1 MATIYGNTI
10 NHWRCYINTW
20 SSEDGASV
28 SAGLTVGIQDCGWG
42 FQIWT
47 GIVGHASAN
56 GSDSEVNTNFNTSTG
71 SWTMKDITSSSQRF
85 VKGHNAYNITLSG
98 WVRNQSGYM
107 NGTSSAS
114 QTITVPALAH
124 HYVSFDANGG
134 TGAPGRVDKWYG
146 EQVTIPTTK
155 PTRTNYEFLG
165 WSTTKDGQ
173 VAYQP
178 GEKYWI
184 NDADATY
191 YAVWKLLYVP
201 PKFTDGLTIRTNSM
215 TSTTPDYSG
224 GYCYASF
231 TYKVDTTVYPDNV
244 AKSIVCKYYQNGS
257 LATEGVTVIPT
268 GDLDKASGTV
278 NVHFVASIN
287 SVYYIEC
294 TLTDTKDGIATI
306 ARSITTGVLPM
317 EVANKGKSV
326 GILSAAP
333 SSAGLQLG
341 GSGNPD
347 FLIAADTTNNKLES
361 MVQIHGSTSSTGQG
375 ELTLSTQGLDSEGN
389 VARGSF
395 NLIADDV
402 RINSQPF
409 LPKAWVLYE
418 KPAGDTSSWSGKLGE
433 WYDNYGL
440 FKHIEGPDHS
450 EYWKIDKSTNNIIPL
465 RYGYWYI
472 ENVTGGTGNTIIMS
486 GIVSKDNVELSTG
499 IATARSTQ
507 IATAFAHYLYLFT
520 DMYKIGDVGWRLRAS
535 HSGTVRLGRHL
546 TYANIFYLGPA

>member
-1 MATIYGNTI
+1 MATIYGNTT

-47 GIVGHASAN
+47 GIVGHSSAN
-56 GSDSEVNTNFNTSTG
+56 GADSEVNTSFNTATG
-71 SWTMKDITSSSQRF
+71 SWSTKDITSSSQKF
-85 VKGHNAYNITLSG
+85 TKGHSAYNITLSG

-134 TGAPGRVDKWYG
+134 TGAPGRADKWYG
-146 EQVTIPTTK
+146 EQVTIPTVK

-165 WSTTKDGQ
+165 WSSTKDGD
-173 VAYQP
+173 VKYQP
-178 GEKYWI
+178 GQKYWI
-184 NDADATY
+184 DDSDMTY

-201 PKFTDGLTIRTNSM
+201 PKFSNGLAIRTNSM
-215 TSTTPDYSG
+215 TSTTVDYSG
-224 GYCYASF
+224 GYCYSSF
-231 TYKVDTTVYPDNV
+231 TYKVDTTIYPNNV
-244 AKSIVCKYYQNGS
+244 AKSIVCKYYKDGS
-257 LATEGVTVIPT
+257 STGVTVTPT
-268 GDLDKASGTV
+268 GDLNKASGTV
-278 NVHFVASIN
+278 NIHFQASIN

-294 TLTDTKDGIATI
+294 VLTDTKDETASI
-306 ARSITTGVLPM
+306 ARSIATGVLPM
-317 EVANKGKSV
+317 EVANQGKSV

-333 SSAGLQLG
+333 SSAGLRLG
-341 GSGNPD
+341 GPDNPD

-418 KPAGDTSSWSGKLGE
+418 KPAGDLSTWSGNSGE
-433 WYDNYGL
+433 WYDNHGL
-440 FKHIEGPDHS
+440 FSHIEGPDRS
-450 EYWKIDKSTNNIIPL
+450 EYWKIDESTHSIIPL
-465 RYGYWYI
+465 CYGYWYI
-472 ENVTGGTGNTIIMS
+472 ENVTGGTGDTTIMS
-486 GIVSKDNVELSTG
+486 GIFSKDNVELCTG
-499 IATARSTQ
+499 VAPTKSIYT
-507 IATAFAHYLYLFT
+507 ATAFAHYLYLFT
-520 DMYKIGDVGWRLRAS
+520 DMYKIGDVGWRLKAA
-535 HSGTVRLGRHL
+535 HGGAVRLGRHL

>member
-1 MATIYGNTI
+1 MATIYGNTT

-20 SSEDGASV
+20 SSEDGYSV

-56 GSDSEVNTNFNTSTG
+56 GSDSEVNTSFNTPTG
-71 SWTMKDITSSSQRF
+71 SWNTKDITSASQRF
-85 VKGHNAYNITLSG
+85 VKGHNAYNVTLSG

-124 HYVSFDANGG
+124 HYVTFDANGG
-134 TGAPGRVDKWYG
+134 TGAPGRADKWYG

-165 WSTTKDGQ
+165 WSATKDGQ
-173 VAYQP
+173 VAYEP
-178 GEKYWI
+178 GKKYWI
-184 NDADATY
+184 DDKNVTY

-201 PKFTDGLTIRTNSM
+201 PKFTDGLAIRTSSI
-215 TSTTPDYSG
+215 TSTTSDYSG

-231 TYKVDTTVYPDNV
+231 TYKVDTDIYPDNV
-244 AKSIVCKYYQNGS
+244 AKSIVCKYYQDGS
-257 LATEGVTVIPT
+257 ATGVTVTPT
-268 GDLDKASGTV
+268 GDLDNASGTV
-278 NVHFVASIN
+278 NVHFAASIN

-294 TLTDTKDGIATI
+294 TLTDTNDGTATI

-317 EVANKGKSV
+317 EVANQGKSV

-333 SSAGLQLG
+333 KSDGLQLG
-341 GSGNPD
+341 GSGNPE
-347 FLIAADTTNNKLES
+347 FLIAADTTNNQLES

-375 ELTLSTQGLDSEGN
+375 ELTLSTQGLDSSGN
-389 VARGSF
+389 VARGTI
-395 NLIADDV
+395 NMVADGLNF
-402 RINSQPF
+402 NSQP
-409 LPKAWVLYE
+409 LPIKAWVLYE
-418 KPAGDTSSWSGKLGE
+418 KPAEDTSVWAGDIDQ

-450 EYWKIDKSTNNIIPL
+450 EYWTIDDSAHAIIPL
-465 RYGYWYI
+465 RHGYWYI
-472 ENVTGGTGNTIIMS
+472 ENVVGGRGNPYIMA
-486 GIVSKDNVELSTG
+486 GIFTKDNQELCTG
-499 IATARSTQ
+499 VAIAQTNVNS
-507 IATAFAHYLYLFT
+507 TAFAHCLYRLT
-520 DMYKIGDVGWRLRAS
+520 DQYNIGDVGWRLKVS
-535 HSGTVRLGRHL
+535 HTGHVSLGRHL
-546 TYANIFYLGPA
+546 TYANIFYLGPM

>member
-1 MATIYGNTI
+1 MATIYGSIT

-20 SSEDGASV
+20 SSEDGVSV

-56 GSDSEVNTNFNTSTG
+56 GSDSEVNTSFNTPTG
-71 SWTMKDITSSSQRF
+71 SWNTKDITSASKRF
-85 VKGHNAYNITLSG
+85 IKGHSAYNVTLSG

-134 TGAPGRVDKWYG
+134 TGAPGRADKWYG
-146 EQVTIPTTK
+146 EQVTIPTAK

-165 WSTTKDGQ
+165 WSATKDGQ
-173 VAYQP
+173 VAYKP

-184 NDADATY
+184 DDVDATY

-201 PKFTDGLTIRTNSM
+201 PKFTNGLAIRTNSM
-215 TSTTPDYSG
+215 SSTTSDYSG

-231 TYKVDTTVYPDNV
+231 TYKVDTTIYPSNV
-244 AKSIVCKYYQNGS
+244 AKSIVCKYYQDGS
-257 LATEGVTVIPT
+257 TTGTTVTPT
-268 GDLDKASGTV
+268 GDLNKASGTI
-278 NVHFVASIN
+278 NVHFAASIN

-294 TLTDTKDGIATI
+294 ALTDTKNGTTSI

-317 EVANKGKSV
+317 EVANQGKSV

-333 SSAGLQLG
+333 KSAGLNLG

-347 FLIAADTTNNKLES
+347 FLIAANKTNSKLES
-361 MVQIHGSTSSTGQG
+361 MVQIHGSTSSTSQG
-375 ELTLSTQGLDSEGN
+375 ELTLSTQGTDSSGN
-389 VARGSF
+389 VARGDINF
-395 NLIADDV
+395 IADSLK
-402 RINSQPF
+402 INSRPL

-418 KPAGDTSSWSGKLGE
+418 KPAGDTTVYTGDSGH
-433 WYDNYGL
+433 WYVNNGL
-440 FKHIEGPDHS
+440 FKHIDGPDHS
-450 EYWKIDKSTNNIIPL
+450 EYWKIDNNTNSIIPL
-465 RYGYWYI
+465 VYGYWYI
-472 ENVTGGTGNTIIMS
+472 ENIVGGVGNNSIMA
-486 GIVSKDNVELSTG
+486 GIFSKDNKEICTG
-499 IATARSTQ
+499 VATARTDN
-507 IATAFAHYLYLFT
+507 ACTAYTHYLYYFA
-520 DMYKIGDVGWRLRAS
+520 DSYNVGDVEWYLKAA
-535 HSGTVRLGRHL
+535 HSGRISLGRHL
-546 TYANIFYLGPA
+546 TYANIFYLGPM